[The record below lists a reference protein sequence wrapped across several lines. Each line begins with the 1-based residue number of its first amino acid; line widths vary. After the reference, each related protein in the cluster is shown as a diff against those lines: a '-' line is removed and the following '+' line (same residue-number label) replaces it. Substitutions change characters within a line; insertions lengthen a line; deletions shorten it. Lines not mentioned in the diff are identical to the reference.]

1 MEVQD
6 YYMSMN
12 VCREV
17 EKKKKVFHVCNFAF
31 FLLYSE
37 VGGGEQSFSLVY
49 NRSLNIM
56 SVGSHAE
63 D

>member
-12 VCREV
+12 ICREV
-17 EKKKKVFHVCNFAF
+17 EKKNVFHVCNFAF
-31 FLLYSE
+31 LHLYSE
-37 VGGGEQSFSLVY
+37 VGGEEQSFSLVY

>member
-37 VGGGEQSFSLVY
+37 VGGGE
-49 NRSLNIM
+49 
-56 SVGSHAE
+56 
-63 D
+63 